1 MRTHI
6 TLAVVKRRYQER
18 CRKFHADKL
27 TGQPARV
34 KHLARRVLY
43 ALNFLCESMRQEGWD
58 QQHRN
63 VNDRP
68 VPTDYPEY
76 YSEEF
81 ANAASTTTEEVHLQD
96 LTQPDPPQD
105 RGAENDA
112 PRQAGARRNAEPRT
126 AGRNGRA
133 TGGGTNGTLHR
144 TDVSANGERDGST
157 NDEDDDMAEQY
168 NDLEGPLQGN
178 PAYLNPDG
186 HIPNNLRSVN
196 AFDMDEFKLCS
207 LKVLLWVPKSCL
219 HL

>member
-1 MRTHI
+1 MRPTSHGESSNQISFRHDSTEHAASRAQGTGPILKKTFGGTRAHLTAQPPTFDHRNIACLRTAFNFQMSTHI
-6 TLAVVKRRYQER
+6 TLEVVKRRYQER

-43 ALNFLCESMRQEGWD
+43 ALDFLCESMRQEGWD

-76 YSEEF
+76 HSEEF
-81 ANAASTTTEEVHLQD
+81 ANAASTTTEEVHLQY

-112 PRQAGARRNAEPRT
+112 PR
-126 AGRNGRA
+126 
-133 TGGGTNGTLHR
+133 
-144 TDVSANGERDGST
+144 
-157 NDEDDDMAEQY
+157 
-168 NDLEGPLQGN
+168 
-178 PAYLNPDG
+178 
-186 HIPNNLRSVN
+186 
-196 AFDMDEFKLCS
+196 
-207 LKVLLWVPKSCL
+207 
-219 HL
+219 